1 VRHESVNGHW
11 PGNMT
16 LPAYPS
22 DAHELRGE
30 DVTAILLPQA
40 TPRLLMGLLLSYPA
54 LIFVGYMLIPTTSG
68 PAPVWPADAVLFVAF
83 LVTPPRS
90 WLLVGLAAAA
100 VELVSAPL
108 ASHVVYGRGLG
119 MAGVLWYL
127 AAHLLTDVGPV
138 IVARGL
144 RRYLF
149 GPNLQLVA
157 SPMWLLA
164 ILLGVLP
171 GAVLGDWLIATRSGI
186 EPAGIDAV
194 IWMLSAVLSIALF
207 APALALI
214 LGESRDSP
222 EVAPGVAW
230 EAVAIAGLIVLVF
243 GWRGFMPSPELARVP
258 SLMLLMFPI
267 SWLALRFSRRTV
279 YVAVPAIG
287 LAVAFVAAHGFG
299 SFRPVPS
306 IADWQNPMV
315 NAQLSMLA
323 VCGAAMF
330 ISNIEHKQRRLLST
344 LKRERSRLRWYAAE
358 LDHAEDGAR
367 QRTAEDLHD
376 GIAQTLTGQ
385 SFLLAALRQRL
396 GEPAMLELLS
406 GAEAASAEA
415 QQHVRELIA
424 DLSPAELESTNLREL
439 MESMGAQFQQRYR
452 FPVVVEVA
460 PDAQVPVDTL
470 RLLFRIVRELIFNAY
485 RHSHG
490 TQVHV
495 RGSVA
500 DNSVLIE
507 VFDDG
512 IGFSRRDVRPRTGGH
527 GLGLIQLFERVDAV
541 GGTVKLGSRNGIAS
555 LVTVTVPLHFGG
567 PAMPQD

>member
-1 VRHESVNGHW
+1 MRHDSANRRRTGT
-11 PGNMT
+11 MT
-16 LPAYPS
+16 LPAHPS
-22 DAHELRGE
+22 EARELRGD
-30 DVTAILLPQA
+30 DVAAILLPEP
-40 TPRLLMGLLLSYPA
+40 TPRFLLGLLLSYPA
-54 LIFVGYMLIPTTSG
+54 LIFIGYLLIPTTTG
-68 PAPVWPADAVLFVAF
+68 PAPVWPADAVLFMAF
-83 LVTPPRS
+83 LVTPLRS

-100 VELVSAPL
+100 VELVCAPL

-119 MAGVLWYL
+119 VSGVLWYL

-144 RRYLF
+144 RRFLF
-149 GPNLQLVA
+149 GPSLQLVA
-157 SPMWLLA
+157 SPMWLFA
-164 ILLGVLP
+164 ILVGVLP
-171 GAVLGDWLIATRSGI
+171 GALLGDWLIATRAGI
-186 EPAGIDAV
+186 EPAGIDAT
-194 IWMLSAVLSIALF
+194 IWMLSAALSIALF
-207 APALALI
+207 APAMALI

-222 EVAPGVAW
+222 EVAPGAVW
-230 EAVAIAGLIVLVF
+230 EAVAIAALIVVVF
-243 GWRGFMPSPELARVP
+243 GWRGFMPSQELARVP

-267 SWLALRFSRRTV
+267 SWLALRFSRRIV

-306 IADWQNPMV
+306 LADWQNPMV

-330 ISNIEHKQRRLLST
+330 ISNIEHKQRRLLAT
-344 LKRERSRLRWYAAE
+344 LKRERARLRWYAAE

-396 GEPAMLELLS
+396 GEPSTLELLS

-415 QQHVRELIA
+415 QLHVRELIA

-439 MESMGAQFQQRYR
+439 MQSMSTQFEQRYR
-452 FPVVVEVA
+452 FPVVTDVVPAAE
-460 PDAQVPVDTL
+460 VPVDTL
-470 RLLFRIVRELIFNAY
+470 RLLFRVVRELIFNAY

-495 RGSVA
+495 HGRVA
-500 DNSVLIE
+500 AESVLIE

-512 IGFSRRDVRPRTGGH
+512 IGFSRQDMRPRIGGH

-541 GGTVKLGSRNGIAS
+541 GGAVTFGSRNGIAS
-555 LVTVTVPLHFGG
+555 LVTVTVPLHLGT
-567 PAMPQD
+567 PSLPQE

>member
-1 VRHESVNGHW
+1 
-11 PGNMT
+11 MT

-22 DAHELRGE
+22 DVHELRGE
-30 DVTAILLPQA
+30 DVAAILLPQP
-40 TPRLLMGLLLSYPA
+40 TPRFLLGLLLTYPV
-54 LIFVGYMLIPTTSG
+54 LIFAGYLLIPTTTG
-68 PAPVWPADAVLFVAF
+68 PAPIWPADAVLFMAF
-83 LVTPPRS
+83 LVTPIRS

-100 VELVSAPL
+100 VEVVCAPL
-108 ASHVVYGRGLG
+108 ASHLVYGRGLG
-119 MAGVLWYL
+119 VRGVLLYL
-127 AAHLLTDVGPV
+127 VAHVLTDVGPV

-144 RRYLF
+144 RRFLF

-157 SPMWLLA
+157 SPVWLFA
-164 ILLGVLP
+164 IMVGVLP
-171 GAVLGDWLIATRSGI
+171 GAVLGDWLLATRTGI
-186 EPAGIDAV
+186 EPDGIDVA
-194 IWMLSAVLSIALF
+194 IWMFSAALSIALF
-207 APALALI
+207 SPALALI

-222 EVAPGVAW
+222 EVAPGAAW
-230 EAVAIAGLIVLVF
+230 EAVAIGVMIVMVF

-267 SWLALRFSRRTV
+267 SWLALRFSRRAV

-287 LAVAFVAAHGFG
+287 LAVAYVASHGFG

-306 IADWQNPMV
+306 VQDWQNPMV
-315 NAQLSMLA
+315 TAQMSMLA
-323 VCGAAMF
+323 ICGAAMF
-330 ISNIEHKQRRLLST
+330 ISNIEHKQRRLLAA
-344 LKRERSRLRWYAAE
+344 LRRERARLRWYAAE

-396 GEPAMLELLS
+396 GEPSMLELLS

-415 QQHVRELIA
+415 QLHVRELIA

-439 MESMGAQFQQRYR
+439 MQSMGAQFEQRYR
-452 FPVVVEVA
+452 FPVVTEVV
-460 PDAQVPVDTL
+460 PDAEVPVDTL
-470 RLLFRIVRELIFNAY
+470 RLVFRVVRELIFNAY

-490 TQVHV
+490 TRVHV
-495 RGSVA
+495 HGRVAGESVI
-500 DNSVLIE
+500 IE

-512 IGFSRRDVRPRTGGH
+512 IGFSRRDVRPRNGGH

-541 GGTVKLGSRNGIAS
+541 GGSVALGSRDGIAS
-555 LVTVTVPLHFGG
+555 LVTVTVPLHLGG
-567 PAMPQD
+567 PAMPQE